1 MLVMLHFLLLLLGS
15 ECIDANHLPGDI
27 AIIMEDGKED
37 LDGVVELAEMKLVE
51 KKMMSLME
59 ELEKEFGRDRGE
71 GIVSL
76 CWKGGKVNGGI
87 STGVRGGIW
96 RQEG

>member
-15 ECIDANHLPGDI
+15 
-27 AIIMEDGKED
+27 
-37 LDGVVELAEMKLVE
+37 
-51 KKMMSLME
+51 